1 MSKKLKTALIGAVVA
16 GSVLGVVGICSAV
29 NAENTAKTD
38 SNSSVNTNNLANQS
52 TKLVDENVYVFAR
65 TDGTVRK
72 IVSSDWTKTLDVDE
86 YTNFQSDD
94 KKLPIEVKVSY
105 KLNGEEISAKDLA
118 GKSGRVTMR
127 YEFTNKEIVSGYYV
141 PYAVISGLM
150 LDNEHFKNV
159 EVTGGKLI
167 NDGTRTIVAGIMM
180 PGMQENLGLD
190 SSVFEIPSY
199 YEVSADATD
208 FELGM
213 TVTVATNEVFKD
225 IDFSAVDSVDQL
237 SAKLGELSSAM
248 EQIVG
253 GSSDLAKGIETLY
266 EKASALPAGVAALS
280 DGAGQI
286 KAGSAELAAGAEKL
300 SAGAETLQSGVE
312 DLYAGIN
319 EKIVSQNAALQGGA
333 AQIFSSLISNTEKI
347 LRLNL
352 TTGIVTKLATTYPN
366 MTAGAAMATA
376 AGQVNILLPE
386 GTLTVDNYGTA
397 LSTLASNP
405 ALADYSA
412 SILTAKS
419 NLDYV
424 RDSFVAG
431 VTNYTNGVAYINEA
445 KIKNTLLAGI
455 TSESGLVNG
464 TAALATGANAL
475 ASGTSEL
482 SDGLDTLN
490 TSAPA
495 LVDGIEQLRDG
506 SAKLASGIEQFNA
519 EGIQRLVSV
528 YNNDIKGLINKLQ
541 DIANVAKNNS
551 KNVKYIYRTDEIK
564 K

>member
-29 NAENTAKTD
+29 NAENTAKTG

-150 LDNEHFKNV
+150 LNNEHFKNV
-159 EVTGGKLI
+159 EVTSGKLI

-225 IDFSAVDSVDQL
+225 IDFSAVGSIDQL

-319 EKIVSQNAALQGGA
+319 ENIVSQNAALQGGA
-333 AQIFSSLISNTEKI
+333 SDVFAGMVSSTENI
-347 LRLNL
+347 LRLSL
-352 TTGIVTKLATTYPN
+352 TKGIINTLAADPN
-366 MTAGAAMATA
+366 MTAATAMAIASNQTNA
-376 AGQVNILLPE
+376 LLPE
-386 GTLTVDNYGTA
+386 GTLTVSNYDAVLTA
-397 LSTLASNP
+397 LANNAALASYKATILSTRD
-405 ALADYSA
+405 ALDS
-412 SILTAKS
+412 
-419 NLDYV
+419 V
-424 RDSFVAG
+424 RDDFIAG
-431 VTNYTNGVAYINEA
+431 IAKYTNGVAYINEA

-455 TSESGLVNG
+455 TSDNGLVSG

-490 TSAPA
+490 ASAPA

-506 SAKLASGIEQFNA
+506 SAKLASGIKQFNT

-541 DIANVAKNNS
+541 DIANIAKNNS